1 MEDGTPEGQNEQPDL
16 SFVTTSELIVE
27 LRNRCHAFLV
37 VTQCDHKTD
46 PQLLGT
52 QVWYKGSATYGL
64 GLAEYARMFLGG
76 ELFAGREAAEDDT

>member
-1 MEDGTPEGQNEQPDL
+1 MAEQGNDKNNAHPDL

-27 LRNRCHAFLV
+27 LRNRCHAMLV
-37 VTQCDHKTD
+37 VTECDHKTD

-52 QVWYKGSATYGL
+52 QVWYKGSGTYGL

-76 ELFAGREAAEDDT
+76 QLFAGVEEGEDDT